1 MLYDI
6 ETYCTQWGLKINT
19 KKTKAMIFEKG
30 RHSHFD
36 FYINNTKL
44 ELVTSFK
51 YLGIHFFKNGN
62 WYRTQKLLAQ
72 HASFAL
78 HNLFSL
84 FGELELPVSEK
95 CKMFDILVGSI
106 LGYSAE
112 VWGIHEAKDIE
123 ILHTKFCRWVLNV
136 KKSTN
141 LPGLYGELGRVPLII
156 YRKISMIR

>member
-1 MLYDI
+1 MLDDI

-19 KKTKAMIFEKG
+19 KKTKAMMFQKG
-30 RHSHFD
+30 RHSHFV
-36 FYINNTKL
+36 FYLNNTKL

-72 HASFAL
+72 HISFAL
-78 HNLFSL
+78 HNLLLL
-84 FGELELPVSEK
+84 FRELELLVSEK

-106 LGYSAE
+106 LGYGAE
-112 VWGIHEAKDIE
+112 VWVIYEAKDIE

-136 KKSTN
+136 KKYTN
-141 LPGLYGELGRVPLII
+141 LSGLYGELGRVPLLI
-156 YRKISMIR
+156 YRKISMTR

>member
-1 MLYDI
+1 ML
-6 ETYCTQWGLKINT
+6 
-19 KKTKAMIFEKG
+19 FEKG

-36 FYINNTKL
+36 FYLNNTKL

-51 YLGIHFFKNGN
+51 YLGIIFFKNGN
-62 WYRTQKLLAQ
+62 WYRTQKLLAL

-106 LGYSAE
+106 LRYGAE

-123 ILHTKFCRWVLNV
+123 ILHTKFCRCVLNV

-141 LPGLYGELGRVPLII
+141 LSGLFKVSLYD
-156 YRKISMIR
+156 